1 LHGERGNAARHRHAE
16 LAQDLFTLVFVDLH
30 RGLLGGEG
38 WGGMGVWARCLN
50 AG

>member
-30 RGLLGGEG
+30 GGLAAV
-38 WGGMGVWARCLN
+38 GVVAPTGVNVRR
-50 AG
+50 